1 MHILNVQHK
10 NNTEMEK
17 NEIKLNQIK
26 TKINTLFFIINSV
39 EDFVSF
45 FQSSD
50 VELNYIIVIW
60 ETFKNAQVQH
70 AHSFYDCKVR

>member
-1 MHILNVQHK
+1 
-10 NNTEMEK
+10 
-17 NEIKLNQIK
+17 
-26 TKINTLFFIINSV
+26 LFFIINSV

>member
-50 VELNYIIVIW
+50 VELNYIIVI
-60 ETFKNAQVQH
+60 
-70 AHSFYDCKVR
+70 